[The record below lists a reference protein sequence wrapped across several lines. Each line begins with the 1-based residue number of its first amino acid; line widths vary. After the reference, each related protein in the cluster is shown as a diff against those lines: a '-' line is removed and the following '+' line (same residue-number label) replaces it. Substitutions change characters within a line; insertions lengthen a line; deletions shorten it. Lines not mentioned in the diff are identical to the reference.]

1 MKETMDSIAA
11 RADDCMGRGDWDG
24 AERVFLAALAEAEE
38 TGDRRAALS
47 LCSELMGFYRQRGDA
62 GKFYPVFDRGMELL
76 GDVRPGAAARGTIL
90 INAAT
95 ALAAFGEAQR
105 ALPLFRESESLY
117 AAALDADHPRLA
129 ALYNNMAAALDA
141 LRRPDEAERYML
153 RALENQK
160 QRPGDLDLAV
170 TYVNL
175 AQHYAAQN
183 DTDARIAACLDKAM
197 ERMDSPDAVW
207 EYYYAHTA
215 RKIAPALEALGR
227 ADAARDRGG
236 GNLPRA
242 AAASRRRTL
251 RRRIGLPRIRR
262 RALPRPRLRCG
273 VHALSRAGGRR
284 NARLPALHA
293 L

>member
-47 LCSELMGFYRQRGDA
+47 LCSELMGFYRQRGGA
-62 GKFYPVFDRGMELL
+62 GKFYPVFDRG
-76 GDVRPGAAARGTIL
+76 I
-90 INAAT
+90 
-95 ALAAFGEAQR
+95 
-105 ALPLFRESESLY
+105 
-117 AAALDADHPRLA
+117 
-129 ALYNNMAAALDA
+129 
-141 LRRPDEAERYML
+141 
-153 RALENQK
+153 
-160 QRPGDLDLAV
+160 DLAV

-227 ADAARDRGG
+227 ADAARDLRE
-236 GNLPRA
+236 RA
-242 AAASRRRTL
+242 DIIYEGT
-251 RRRIGLPRIRR
+251 
-262 RALPRPRLRCG
+262 
-273 VHALSRAGGRR
+273 
-284 NARLPALHA
+284 
-293 L
+293 